1 MTTWIRGRFE
11 GTYAGRIAPR
21 PGGKSTGETDDSL
34 HIHNVR
40 LERGM
45 VRDPETID
53 APIVSESPTPNW
65 IRQRELTHA
74 MFPPL
79 EGELAWRSVPLFDLR
94 VVDWKLISPA
104 AADGRGFGTVLGT
117 VYARLTPEEVPAQAA
132 DDRGES
138 PLAPSAAPADQKKEV
153 EEAKE
158 EPKEPLGV
166 GWWLTIVAVVI
177 LTLGLGILCGAP
189 TGLLWGTAM
198 TVGLLLRRTLKIGDA
213 HDHLVWRLFGIAVIG
228 GHLALS
234 WGPVN
239 AWYETSCKPAL
250 ADKMFWLALPV
261 VVAALLPRK
270 LPLVFTSLIWTV
282 AMFSWC
288 DELKGGSCA
297 LAAAVA
303 NPAPTED
310 TSPRVDQQGRWPRRP
325 GGGRMPKGAFDVGD
339 ARASRLP
346 GSTPGI
352 AFPPLP
358 TDFAGGPRD
367 PGGPMGADGHA
378 DPGGDGSPSWGG
390 AGRLPSEFPEHDLER
405 PQGTSGSTTPIPDA
419 GTVDPGPLESGTMKR
434 TTVQDSPTPAGGTRG
449 ELLSLDQVV
458 EAPERFFEAG
468 GTARIYIP
476 TDAFFGADG
485 ENIYEAQSG
494 ELSVL
499 ASLLR
504 QYPGGIAIE
513 VHTDARRSPRDMTR
527 LAQLRANVVKQWLT
541 RHEVEASR
549 LTPVGI
555 GSLRPIVPPLLHRVH
570 QSANRRI
577 EIQLLV
583 PAAK

>member
-21 PGGKSTGETDDSL
+21 SGSKSTDDRDESL
-34 HIHNVR
+34 HINNIR
-40 LERGM
+40 LERGL
-45 VRDPETID
+45 VRDSEAVDGP
-53 APIVSESPTPNW
+53 AVSESPTPNW
-65 IRQRELTHA
+65 IRQRELIQA

-79 EGELAWRSVPLFDLR
+79 EGELAWRTVPLFDLR
-94 VVDWKLISPA
+94 VVDWKLVSPA
-104 AADGRGFGTVLGT
+104 TADGRAFGTVFGT
-117 VYARLTPEEVPAQAA
+117 VYARLSPEDVPPKATG
-132 DDRGES
+132 DRGEL
-138 PLAPSAAPADQKKEV
+138 PVAAAAVNAEVKKEA
-153 EEAKE
+153 EAEKE

-166 GWWLTIVAVVI
+166 GWWLTIAAVMI
-177 LTLGLGILCGAP
+177 LTVSLGIFCGAP

-198 TVGLLLRRTLKIGDA
+198 TVALLLRRTLKIGNA
-213 HDHLVWRLFGIAVIG
+213 HDHLIWRLFGIAILG
-228 GHLALS
+228 GHLALL

-239 AWYETSCKPAL
+239 LWYETSCKPAL
-250 ADKMFWLALPV
+250 GDKMLWLALPV

-288 DELKGGSCA
+288 DELKGSACA

-303 NPAPTED
+303 NSGPPED
-310 TSPRVDQQGRWPRRP
+310 ASPRVDTQGRWPRRP

-358 TDFAGGPRD
+358 TDFAGGARD
-367 PGGPMGADGHA
+367 RGIPMGDDGVVPTGDDGRA
-378 DPGGDGSPSWGG
+378 DPEGEGTPSLGG
-390 AGRLPSEFPEHDLER
+390 AGRLPPEFPAHDLEH
-405 PQGTSGSTTPIPDA
+405 PQGERGTHSVIADA
-419 GTVDPGPLESGTMKR
+419 SATA
-434 TTVQDSPTPAGGTRG
+434 QDNPTPLGDARG

-468 GTARIYIP
+468 GATRIYIP
-476 TDAFFGADG
+476 TDAYFGADG
-485 ENIYEAQSG
+485 ETISEAQSG

-499 ASLLR
+499 AGLLR
-504 QYPGGIAIE
+504 QYPGRVAIE
-513 VHTDARRSPRDMTR
+513 VHTDARRSQRDMTK
-527 LAQLRANVVKQWLT
+527 LAQRRANAVIEWLM

-549 LTPVGI
+549 LFPLGI
-555 GSLRPIVPPLLHRVH
+555 GSKSPIVPPLLNRVH
-570 QSANRRI
+570 QSANRRL
-577 EIQLLV
+577 EIRLLSS
-583 PAAK
+583 AGK